1 MVRSD
6 CILRHTGG
14 YHVLPQ
20 LIYFYDLSK
29 SYRVAVGEVIETQ
42 PQVHNRC
49 RYRFSWD
56 GRVYEHG
63 GRSCGNDNLGQQ
75 IVVYFS
81 PTDPSKSINS
91 YPLALFWND
100 LIPFLLALTLF
111 PIFGAL
117 AVYQSL
123 KRRVRTLS

>member
-1 MVRSD
+1 MN
-6 CILRHTGG
+6 T
-14 YHVLPQ
+14 
-20 LIYFYDLSK
+20 
-29 SYRVAVGEVIETQ
+29 AA
-42 PQVHNRC
+42 
-49 RYRFSWD
+49 
-56 GRVYEHG
+56 
-63 GRSCGNDNLGQQ
+63 SCGNDNLGQQ
-75 IVVYFS
+75 TVVYFS